1 MKIWQKGVEI
11 LSIFDSDPQRLLSV
25 KIIYIQLLTQRGMP
39 QINVLRPVQDGN
51 KFLYFKSYLLK
62 QNNLIL
68 FSDRSRFYNVI
79 YNFLLSVKRGYFR
92 KP

>member
-51 KFLYFKSYLLK
+51 KFLYLK
-62 QNNLIL
+62 LINPTTSVTLTSADVSGVRFGQNALTAN
-68 FSDRSRFYNVI
+68 
-79 YNFLLSVKRGYFR
+79 
-92 KP
+92 